1 MAADRTGGE
10 KKGFMNEL
18 HYQLDLLKAMNQKLS
33 EKERMYQVVC
43 DSAEGAYLYFSFP
56 KKQVSALGQW
66 NEFFDF
72 EIREPRDVARLFDI
86 VEEPYL
92 LPLRDA
98 VYLEKS
104 GKETAAVE
112 CMLKEKKTWLK
123 FSVQVYYDRDGH
135 PTDKV
140 IHISDTTKAHIQ
152 NEELAYM
159 AYYDGLTGLY
169 SRNYFVRLLSEYV
182 RKASETNS
190 VVSVMVVDIDEF
202 KKVNDGMGMVVG
214 DDLLQQ
220 VGFFLKELCAEDVIA
235 CHLHSDVFCIAIFE
249 PSGAKSADAI
259 YKSIYKRTKEPFR
272 ISTGQD
278 ITVAVRVGVAEYPE
292 ASRSA
297 LELINFAEI
306 VVFKSK
312 LLGVNTIQYFTSADQ
327 EDFLQAIELEE
338 KLKKAIH
345 NRELAIYYQPQYYTG
360 NRRLRGVEAL
370 LRWQD
375 KEAGAISPAVFIPV
389 AEKNGSIITLGKW
402 VVEES
407 VRQYAAWR
415 KQFGVSFILSI
426 NISALQYKEDD
437 FVASVLEILN
447 RYKVEPSEVELE
459 ITESILI
466 DDFQA
471 VSEKLKKLRD
481 YGIRISLD
489 DFGTGFSSL
498 SYLKK
503 LPIDTLKIDK
513 SFIDTVLTDSA
524 TRVITESIVNMV
536 KALGFDSI
544 AEGVEKEQQYQY
556 LHAIG
561 CDVIQGY
568 LFSRPLSPEKMNT
581 LLASEI

>member
-1 MAADRTGGE
+1 
-10 KKGFMNEL
+10 MNEL

-33 EKERMYQVVC
+33 EKERMYHMVC
-43 DSAEGAYLYFSFP
+43 DSVEGTYLYFSFARN
-56 KKQVSALGQW
+56 QISVLGQW
-66 NEFFDF
+66 SEFFDF
-72 EIREPRDVARLFDI
+72 EIREPRDFSRLLEI

-92 LPLRDA
+92 LPLRD
-98 VYLEKS
+98 VLYLEKS
-104 GKETAAVE
+104 GKETATAE
-112 CMLKEKKTWLK
+112 CMLKGKKVWLK
-123 FSVQVYYDRDGH
+123 FCVQVYYDQAGQ

-140 IHISDTTKAHIQ
+140 IYISNITKAHIQ
-152 NEELAYM
+152 NEELEYM

-169 SRNYFVRLLSEYV
+169 NRNYFVRLLSEYV
-182 RKASETNS
+182 RNASETNS

-202 KKVNDGMGMVVG
+202 KKVNNGMGMVVG

-220 VGFFLKELCAEDVIA
+220 VGFFLKELCNENVIA

-249 PSGAKSADAI
+249 PTGDRSVDAI
-259 YKSIYKRTKEPFR
+259 YKAIQRRTKEPFR
-272 ISTGQD
+272 ISTGQN
-278 ITVAVRVGVAEYPE
+278 ITVTVCVGVAEYPE
-292 ASRSA
+292 ASASA

-312 LLGVNTIQYFTSADQ
+312 LIGANTIQYFTAADQ
-327 EDFLQAIELEE
+327 EHFVKAIELED
-338 KLKKAIH
+338 KLKQAIH
-345 NRELAIYYQPQYYTG
+345 NQALILYYQPQYYGG
-360 NRRLRGVEAL
+360 NKRLRGVEAL
-370 LRWQD
+370 LRWND
-375 KEAGAISPAVFIPV
+375 KEAGMISPATFIPV
-389 AEKNGSIITLGKW
+389 AEKNGSIVSLGKW

-407 VRQYAAWR
+407 VRQYAVWR
-415 KQFGVSFILSI
+415 KQFGFPFILSI

-437 FVASVLEILN
+437 FVASVVGVLN
-447 RYKVEPSEVELE
+447 KYNVSPSEVELE

-471 VSEKLKKLRD
+471 VYEKLKLLRD

-503 LPIDTLKIDK
+503 LLIDTLKIDK
-513 SFIDTVLTDSA
+513 SFIDTVMTDSA
-524 TRVITESIVNMV
+524 TRVITESIINMV
-536 KALGFDSI
+536 KALGFESI

-568 LFSRPLSPEKMNT
+568 LFSRPLPPEQMEA
-581 LLASEI
+581 LLLSER

>member
-1 MAADRTGGE
+1 
-10 KKGFMNEL
+10 MNEL

-33 EKERMYQVVC
+33 EKERMYHMVC
-43 DSAEGAYLYFSFP
+43 DSVEGTYLYFSFA
-56 KKQVSALGQW
+56 KNQVSVLGQW
-66 NEFFDF
+66 SNFFDF
-72 EIREPRDVARLFDI
+72 EVCEPRDFSKLLEI
-86 VEEPYL
+86 VDEPYL
-92 LPLRDA
+92 LSLREA
-98 VYLEKS
+98 LYLEKS
-104 GKETAAVE
+104 GNETASVE
-112 CMLKEKKTWLK
+112 CMLKEKKVWLR
-123 FSVQVYYDRDGH
+123 FCVQVYYNQAGQ

-140 IHISDTTKAHIQ
+140 IYISNTTKAHIQ
-152 NEELAYM
+152 NEELEYM

-169 SRNYFVRLLSEYV
+169 NRNYFVRLLSEYA
-182 RKASETNS
+182 RNASETNS

-220 VGFFLKELCAEDVIA
+220 VGFFLKELCNENVIA

-249 PSGAKSADAI
+249 PTGARSVDAV
-259 YKSIYKRTKEPFR
+259 YKAIQRRTKEPFR
-272 ISTGQD
+272 ISTGQN
-278 ITVAVRVGVAEYPE
+278 ITVTVCVGVAEYPE
-292 ASRSA
+292 ASSSV

-306 VVFKSK
+306 AVFKSK
-312 LLGVNTIQYFTSADQ
+312 LIGANTMQYFTAADQ
-327 EDFLQAIELEE
+327 EHFVKAIELED

-345 NRELAIYYQPQYYTG
+345 NRALVLYYQPQYYGG
-360 NRRLRGVEAL
+360 NKRLRGVEAL
-370 LRWQD
+370 LRWND
-375 KEAGAISPAVFIPV
+375 KEEGMISPATFIPV
-389 AEKNGSIITLGKW
+389 AEKNGSIISLGKW

-407 VRQYAAWR
+407 VRQYAVWR
-415 KQFGVSFILSI
+415 KQFGFPFILSI

-437 FVASVLEILN
+437 FVASVVSVLN
-447 RYKVEPSEVELE
+447 KYKVSPSEVELE

-471 VSEKLKKLRD
+471 VYEKLKILRD

-513 SFIDTVLTDSA
+513 SFIDTVMTDSA
-524 TRVITESIVNMV
+524 TRVITESIINMV
-536 KALGFDSI
+536 KALGFESI

-556 LHAIG
+556 LYAIG

-568 LFSRPLSPEKMNT
+568 LFSKPLPPEQMEA
-581 LLASEI
+581 LLLSER

>member
-10 KKGFMNEL
+10 KKRFMNEL

-56 KKQVSALGQW
+56 KKQVSVLGQW

-72 EIREPRDVARLFDI
+72 EIREPRDVSRLFDI

-98 VYLEKS
+98 VYLEKG

-140 IHISDTTKAHIQ
+140 IHISNTTKAHIQ

-169 SRNYFVRLLSEYV
+169 SRNYFARLLSEYV

-190 VVSVMVVDIDEF
+190 VVSVMVVDIDGF

-220 VGFFLKELCAEDVIA
+220 VGFFLKELCVEDVIA

-278 ITVAVRVGVAEYPE
+278 ITVNVRVGVAEYPE

-312 LLGVNTIQYFTSADQ
+312 LLGMNTIQYFTAADQ

-338 KLKKAIH
+338 KLKKAIR

-370 LRWQD
+370 LRWHD

-415 KQFGVSFILSI
+415 KQFGIPFILSI

-437 FVASVLEILN
+437 FVASVVEILN

-471 VSEKLKKLRD
+471 VSEKLKALRD

-568 LFSRPLSPEKMNT
+568 LFSRPLSPEKMKT
-581 LLASEI
+581 LLASEV